1 MCVEKTFM
9 EENVIRG
16 ILVVLFF
23 ATFSPEQFYGKFI
36 LVCLVVNVLHHFN
49 ESDFEISHNLFVQ
62 FCCGW
67 LLAWHVNEYTNLN
80 KKNKQLHNWDFPT
93 FPISRLLS
101 HRT

>member
-1 MCVEKTFM
+1 MCVEKTFI

-16 ILVVLFF
+16 ILVELFF
-23 ATFSPEQFYGKFI
+23 ATFLPEQFYGKFI

-80 KKNKQLHNWDFPT
+80 KKNNA
-93 FPISRLLS
+93 I
-101 HRT
+101 